1 VSTVRLGLIP
11 GTLANP
17 DFTWVGSSGYV
28 WWYVALTLKL
38 LLNVQL
44 TSSSSIIEMNIGI
57 ICACLPSLKT
67 IAKHHYPGS
76 FNDDPIFSTGDPQ
89 MPQRQSVQWPTTST
103 QTQDSEKFGS
113 DNSVHLTTLSTN
125 ASMSTDDY
133 GKDIVSSISAEV
145 PCMEPP
151 EKAMVAGRN

>member
-1 VSTVRLGLIP
+1 
-11 GTLANP
+11 
-17 DFTWVGSSGYV
+17 
-28 WWYVALTLKL
+28 
-38 LLNVQL
+38 
-44 TSSSSIIEMNIGI
+44 MNIGI